1 MPRLVSGAVC
11 GTLLGS
17 KNRELPQRL
26 VPDRKTCIVL
36 STTPNKTS
44 HSRKQEFGR
53 ERSAASMPSKPPPP
67 PKPIPNKKHTL
78 TLKTDKKTSSFGL
91 TVRGTTVSGEAH
103 VFVTSVESD
112 GANVKSGLKVGDE
125 FIKVAGW
132 TSRATTSFA

>member
-1 MPRLVSGAVC
+1 
-11 GTLLGS
+11 
-17 KNRELPQRL
+17 
-26 VPDRKTCIVL
+26 
-36 STTPNKTS
+36 
-44 HSRKQEFGR
+44 
-53 ERSAASMPSKPPPP
+53 MPSKPPPP

-125 FIKVAGW
+125 FIKVAGVDVAGNYKLCMS
-132 TSRATTSFA
+132 TLAGKIQINIKSHPIGTNVIDR